1 MRADQLY
8 QAVVCKDAVCLC
20 VQLSG
25 AAAPC
30 TAATFVLLTDKKAQH
45 HGGHCGLVARTVWG
59 YPQTGA
65 SPTHISV
72 DRYPGC
78 SIRTFHTMCSTEHQQ
93 ADVVSGVC
101 WVLVAVATG
110 ERKQDQQPDQQQQ
123 HDADD
128 PYLRRPVPPPQHAQ
142 QDDPYF
148 WSGST
153 TSAYYG
159 PETAGGAAAA
169 AGGLGSQHLP
179 GNSSSDVGPSSAGGG
194 IGGTASM
201 DTSATTRVL
210 PSQGHSEMVTTAGSG
225 SACWGSA
232 LSRLKQLQLQTSEA
246 LGVQ

>member
-1 MRADQLY
+1 
-8 QAVVCKDAVCLC
+8 
-20 VQLSG
+20 
-25 AAAPC
+25 
-30 TAATFVLLTDKKAQH
+30 
-45 HGGHCGLVARTVWG
+45 
-59 YPQTGA
+59 
-65 SPTHISV
+65 
-72 DRYPGC
+72 
-78 SIRTFHTMCSTEHQQ
+78 
-93 ADVVSGVC
+93 
-101 WVLVAVATG
+101 
-110 ERKQDQQPDQQQQ
+110 
-123 HDADD
+123 
-128 PYLRRPVPPPQHAQ
+128 LRRPVPPPQHAQ